1 MKRKILTRKLVAIKI
16 PTHRELKLLAAETGR
31 NINCDLTDDVLM
43 LGIEEFRRVKNFARG
58 VTCTSYAETAT
69 R

>member
-1 MKRKILTRKLVAIKI
+1 MKKKTLTRKLVAIKI
-16 PTHRELKLLAAETGR
+16 QTHRELKLLAAETGR

-43 LGIEEFRRVKNFARG
+43 LGIEEFRRVKNFTHD
-58 VTCTSYAETAT
+58 VTCTGYSKAAT